1 MPYKSFSTLTLVIFY
16 AIFAIS
22 CSAQTTEEQA
32 LRSIRALTATGK
44 LPAESVVSDIEN
56 KFADK
61 RTGALARLLRAH
73 IKYEAKDFT
82 GAAALLDSNIFQ
94 EKTKLADHA
103 LWLRAR
109 ALASAGNHAEAMS
122 VFARLIDEHRDSIRI
137 REARLG
143 WAESAIASGRAGEV
157 PPFLGDL
164 MGKNDREA
172 LLLSARAY
180 EAQGETSQAATYFRR
195 TYISNPG
202 TDAAKQAELKLL
214 ALGETVQP
222 RTPEERVLYADRLSA
237 AKKYSDAAE
246 SYRALAIDFPGAM
259 TTAVRLRQMT
269 ALAGAGKAAEAQGVL
284 AAIPSTAPEREEA
297 SRQLVLAYAKA
308 REWPQARAAADELR
322 RTYPNSRLL
331 ARTFIDA
338 GLAAREA
345 KNRIEEQYFFN
356 TAVAAFPNALEVA
369 QAQFESAW
377 TQHEAG
383 NFAASS
389 QMLTEHLARY
399 AGKDTANRGIA
410 GYWSAR
416 DSERAGK
423 IVEAC
428 ALYDAVVYRYGANW
442 YGYLAQSRLAALKS
456 RGECRSTATSNPT
469 VAKALASL
477 RIVTVAPET
486 AREAELERAEKS
498 DELSI
503 VGLFDWAI
511 LELEEAKKTAGN
523 SPKINLALA
532 RHHRWKGDN
541 TAAFVA
547 LRPSY
552 PDYAQMFPE
561 EMGRVEWEI
570 FYPLTNWTEI
580 SRWASIRNLDKYQVA
595 GLIRQE
601 SVFQPRAK
609 SPANAYGL
617 MQLLLPTAKA
627 TARKYSTTVPTSY
640 EELFSPPLNIE
651 LGTAYMRDQFDKFG
665 RIEYVAVAYNAGP
678 GRVGPWRASLPL
690 EIDEFVEKIPFKET
704 KSYVQGVVRNTA
716 QYRRLYDESGNF
728 KPNVGTRPLRG
739 EIDSKS
745 REQFTA
751 ENPELRIDDS
761 MDGED

>member
-1 MPYKSFSTLTLVIFY
+1 MPSFSTLTLVIFY
-16 AIFAIS
+16 AVFAIN

-44 LPAESVVSDIEN
+44 LPAESVVADIEN
-56 KFADK
+56 KFAGK

-73 IKYEAKDFT
+73 IKYESKDFT
-82 GAAALLDSNIFQ
+82 GAAAVLDSNIFR

-103 LWLRAR
+103 LWLRGK
-109 ALASAGNHAEAMS
+109 ALQSAGTHAEAMT
-122 VFARLIDEHRDSIRI
+122 VFAKLVDEHKDSVRF
-137 REARLG
+137 REAKLG
-143 WAESAIASGRAGEV
+143 WAESAIASGRAAEV
-157 PPFLGDL
+157 PVYLTDL
-164 MGKNDREA
+164 AARNDSAA
-172 LLLSARAY
+172 LLLTAKAY
-180 EAQGETSQAATYFRR
+180 EAQGAQGESLKSYRRVYFFAAGTGAAKEAEGKLTSLGQSLQPLDDIEHLTRAESFLVQKNYRQAAAIFSEAGPNAKAWAPPAWRLKMITAY
-195 TYISNPG
+195 SNAG
-202 TDAAKQAELKLL
+202 QMEAALKSLAE
-214 ALGETVQP
+214 
-222 RTPEERVLYADRLSA
+222 
-237 AKKYSDAAE
+237 
-246 SYRALAIDFPGAM
+246 
-259 TTAVRLRQMT
+259 
-269 ALAGAGKAAEAQGVL
+269 
-284 AAIPSTAPEREEA
+284 IPSIAPERQEGL
-297 SRQLVLAYAKA
+297 RLIVVGHA
-308 REWPQARAAADELR
+308 RVRAWPQARAAADELR
-322 RTYPNSRLL
+322 RAFPNSKLL

-356 TAVAAFPNALEVA
+356 TAVSAFPNALEVA
-369 QAQFESAW
+369 QAQFEFAW
-377 TQHEAG
+377 TQHEAD
-383 NFAASS
+383 NFTASS

-423 IVEAC
+423 IAEAC
-428 ALYDAVVYRYGANW
+428 ALYDGVIYRYGANW

-456 RGECRSTATSNPT
+456 RGECRSMAAPNPT
-469 VAKALASL
+469 VAKAVASL

-561 EMGRVEWEI
+561 EMGREEWEI
-570 FYPLTNWTEI
+570 FYPLTNWAEI

-627 TARKYSTTVPTSY
+627 TARKYGTSVPTSY

-678 GRVGPWRASLPL
+678 GRVGPWRASLPP

-739 EIDSKS
+739 EIDPKS

-751 ENPELRIDDS
+751 ENPDILVDIS
-761 MDGED
+761 FGE